1 MFCQIIPAWKKI
13 IEERG
18 ADITLNFGDI
28 CFTEYFE
35 DLDQGSIIAMQNLNT
50 LGYRDAINK
59 KRGLSPKHVRLAL
72 DEMAKYHALGYA
84 WTRNYPGGVEQALKD
99 EEVRNNSHLML
110 TLGQPK
116 ADHSGCHCGCVD
128 IKAKAVF

>member
-1 MFCQIIPAWKKI
+1 
-13 IEERG
+13 
-18 ADITLNFGDI
+18 
-28 CFTEYFE
+28 
-35 DLDQGSIIAMQNLNT
+35 MQNLNT

-84 WTRNYPGGVEQALKD
+84 WMRNYPGGVEQALKD

-110 TLGQPK
+110 TRLTIQV
-116 ADHSGCHCGCVD
+116 AT
-128 IKAKAVF
+128 AVALTLKQRVCFIIMTLN

>member
-1 MFCQIIPAWKKI
+1 
-13 IEERG
+13 
-18 ADITLNFGDI
+18 
-28 CFTEYFE
+28 
-35 DLDQGSIIAMQNLNT
+35 MQNLNT

-84 WTRNYPGGVEQALKD
+84 WMRNYPGGVEQALKD

-110 TLGQPK
+110 TLGQPQ
-116 ADHSGCHCGCVD
+116 ADHSGCYCGCVD
-128 IKAKAVF
+128 IKAKAVFYYNDFAQKLNFYFDDSQHNLRNNLNGNHVHK